1 MYPKGDP
8 STTGFMSVDLV
19 KVSSGTDKA
28 KSVFSILDKD
38 KNTYSEIGYDA
49 DFDLYQDNTNWGHG
63 QFIDLDSLKEQ
74 SSQLLPNDS
83 LTIVCDI
90 TVLEPEETVMESKH
104 MDIERQKASRD
115 QVCRDLEF
123 ALENKEFSDV
133 QIHCGGQVFD
143 CHQVILSARSPVFR
157 TMFQADMA
165 EKKTR
170 KVNIVDI
177 DPNIMEDL
185 LSFIYAGKT
194 PKLDEHA
201 TDILAAAEKYQ
212 LDGLK
217 ELCEEN
223 LCRNLGH
230 ENCINH
236 LILGDMY
243 QANKLKKASLQF
255 IAKNVNVFLSKDW
268 ETCLRD
274 RQNLMVDVIKAM
286 ARKDSE

>member
-1 MYPKGDP
+1 
-8 STTGFMSVDLV
+8 MSVDLV

-123 ALENKEFSDV
+123 
-133 QIHCGGQVFD
+133 
-143 CHQVILSARSPVFR
+143 
-157 TMFQADMA
+157 
-165 EKKTR
+165 
-170 KVNIVDI
+170 
-177 DPNIMEDL
+177 
-185 LSFIYAGKT
+185 GK
-194 PKLDEHA
+194 
-201 TDILAAAEKYQ
+201 
-212 LDGLK
+212 
-217 ELCEEN
+217 
-223 LCRNLGH
+223 
-230 ENCINH
+230 
-236 LILGDMY
+236 
-243 QANKLKKASLQF
+243 
-255 IAKNVNVFLSKDW
+255 
-268 ETCLRD
+268 
-274 RQNLMVDVIKAM
+274 
-286 ARKDSE
+286 